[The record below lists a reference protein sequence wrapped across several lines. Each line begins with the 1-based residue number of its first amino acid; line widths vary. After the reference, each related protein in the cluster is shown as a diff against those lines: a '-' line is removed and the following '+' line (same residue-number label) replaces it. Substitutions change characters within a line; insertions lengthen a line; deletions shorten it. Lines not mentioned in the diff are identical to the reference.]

1 MIFRSPFPEVSV
13 PDVPLT
19 EFVFRRAE
27 RLADKPALVDGASGR
42 VLTYAQLVEAISR
55 TAAGLARRGFGKGD
69 VLALFSPNSPEYA
82 VAFHAAVSL
91 GGVVTPIN
99 PLYTAAEVEKQLRDA
114 RAKFLLT
121 VPQLL
126 AGAGTAA
133 RGAGVEELFVFGEA
147 EGATP
152 FASLSEG
159 GATAE
164 GGAESSGVGAAVQPA
179 AAFDPREDLVVLP
192 YSSGTTGVC
201 KGVMLTHRNLVAN
214 HQQLSAAGHNWGAAT
229 LICVLPMF
237 HIYGLVVILNYGL
250 WSGATVVTLPRF
262 DFEQVLRT
270 MQDYRVTLAHLV
282 PPIVLALSKHPLV
295 DAFDLSSL
303 RMIFSGAAPLGAE
316 LARECS
322 GRLGCDVVQGY
333 GMTETSPVTHICT
346 PERNKLGSVGLVASN
361 TECKVVS
368 VETGRELGAGE
379 RGEICVRGPQV
390 MKGYLNCPEATA
402 QTIDADGWLHTGD
415 IGYADDEGFFYV
427 VDRAK
432 ELIKFKGLQ
441 VAPAEL
447 EAVLLTHP
455 SVADAA
461 VIPSPDEE
469 AGEVPKAF
477 VVVKDGHGLTEGE
490 VLSHVAARVAPY
502 KKIRRVEFLAQIPK
516 SPAGKILRR
525 LLVERERGREA

>member
-1 MIFRSPFPEVSV
+1 MIFRSPFPEVPV

-19 EFVFRRAE
+19 DFVFGQAGRF
-27 RLADKPALVDGASGR
+27 ADKPALVDGVSGR
-42 VLTYAQLVEAISR
+42 AVTYSQLVEAIR
-55 TAAGLARRGFGKGD
+55 DTAAGLARRGFRKGD
-69 VLALFSPNSPEYA
+69 VLALLSPNSPEYA
-82 VAFHAAVSL
+82 VAFHAAATL
-91 GGVVTPIN
+91 GGVATPVN
-99 PLYTAAEVEKQLRDA
+99 PLYTAEEVGRQLRDA
-114 RAKFLLT
+114 RAKYLLT
-121 VPQLL
+121 TPQLL
-126 AGAGTAA
+126 GGARAAA

-152 FASLSEG
+152 FASLL
-159 GATAE
+159 
-164 GGAESSGVGAAVQPA
+164 GGAESDGGAEISGGGNAPPPVAIE
-179 AAFDPREDLVVLP
+179 PREDLVVLP

-214 HQQLSAAGHNWGAAT
+214 LSQIRGAGHDWEGDT

-250 WSGATVVTLPRF
+250 WCGSTVVTLPRF
-262 DFEQVLRT
+262 DFGQVLKT

-282 PPIVLALSKHPLV
+282 PPIVLALARNPAV
-295 DAFDLSSL
+295 DSYDLSSL

-316 LARECS
+316 LTRECS
-322 GRLGCDVVQGY
+322 ERLGCDIVQGY
-333 GMTETSPVTHICT
+333 GMTETSPVTHIST
-346 PERNKLGSVGLVASN
+346 PERNKFGSVGLCTPN

-368 VETGRELGAGE
+368 TETGGELGVGE

-402 QTIDADGWLHTGD
+402 QTIDAEGWLHTGD
-415 IGYADDEGFFYV
+415 IGYADEEGYFYV

-447 EAVLLTHP
+447 EALLLAHP

-477 VVVKDGHGLTEGE
+477 VVVREGHAVTEEE
-490 VLSHVAARVAPY
+490 VLSFVAARVAPY
-502 KKIRRVEFLAQIPK
+502 KKVRRVEFVAQIPK
-516 SPAGKILRR
+516 SPSGKILRR
-525 LLVERERGREA
+525 LLVEREREKRN

>member
-19 EFVFRRAE
+19 EFVFSQAGRR
-27 RLADKPALVDGASGR
+27 ADKPALVDGVSGR
-42 VLTYAQLVEAISR
+42 ITTYAQLVEQIKK

-69 VLALFSPNSPEYA
+69 VLALLSPNRPEYA
-82 VAFHAAVSL
+82 VAFHAAASL

-99 PLYTAAEVEKQLRDA
+99 PLYTPAEVEKQLRDA
-114 RAKFLLT
+114 RAEWLVT
-121 VPQLL
+121 TPQLL
-126 AGAGTAA
+126 GAVREAA
-133 RGAGVEELFVFGEA
+133 RGAGVREFFVFGEA
-147 EGATP
+147 EGAGA
-152 FASLSEG
+152 FASFAEEG
-159 GATAE
+159 GPAA
-164 GGAESSGVGAAVQPA
+164 GGAASSGAGAGGQSGVTI
-179 AAFDPREDLVVLP
+179 DPREDLVVLP

-214 HQQLSAAGHNWGAAT
+214 LSQFKGAGYDWEDET

-237 HIYGLVVILNYGL
+237 HIYGLTVILNHGL
-250 WSGATVVTLPRF
+250 WCGSTIVTLPRF

-270 MQDYRVTLAHLV
+270 IQDYRVTLAHLV
-282 PPIVLALSKHPLV
+282 PPVVLMLAKHPAV
-295 DAFDLSSL
+295 DSYDLSSL
-303 RMIFSGAAPLGAE
+303 RVVFSGAAPLGEE
-316 LARECS
+316 LSRECS
-322 GRLGCDVVQGY
+322 ERLGCDIVQGY
-333 GMTETSPVTHICT
+333 GMTEASPATHVST
-346 PERNKLGSVGLVASN
+346 PRRNKPGSVGMCMPN

-368 VETGRELGAGE
+368 VETGEELGAGE

-390 MKGYLNCPEATA
+390 MKGYLGCPEATA
-402 QTIDADGWLHTGD
+402 QTVDAEGWLHTGD

-447 EAVLLTHP
+447 EAVLLAHP

-469 AGEVPKAF
+469 AGEVPKAL
-477 VVVKDGHGLTEGE
+477 VVVKDGHGMTEAE
-490 VLSHVAARVAPY
+490 VLSFVAARVAPY
-502 KKIRRVEFLAQIPK
+502 KKVRRVEFVAQIPK
-516 SPAGKILRR
+516 SPSGKILRR
-525 LLVERERGREA
+525 LLVERERARES